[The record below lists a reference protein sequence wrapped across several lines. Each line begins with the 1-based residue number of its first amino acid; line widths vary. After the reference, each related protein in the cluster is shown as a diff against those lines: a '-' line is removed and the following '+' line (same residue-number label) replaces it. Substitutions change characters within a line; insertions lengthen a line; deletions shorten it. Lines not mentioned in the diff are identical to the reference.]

1 MAYLLY
7 QICQKI
13 CQKPAKPE
21 NVPNHHVQWT
31 RCKLFSICFGWNSI
45 NTKVQGISN
54 TQFYYVIFHLR
65 KKSEWW
71 KEWLHVNGLVA
82 CVAIFSSLVDASM
95 TPPPP
100 LYPLP
105 PTPRPP
111 HAARRGKWEARGP
124 SVWFTVWCNMML
136 ALIAKKLLEIERRL
150 SRWWMN
156 EYRWCCSIIPIQDC
170 LKVAWRQMSPQ
181 WFTRQG
187 KIIRRCK
194 QSRSSAKLIYTSYPP
209 SFSTIHLKWFQ
220 TTIKY

>member
-31 RCKLFSICFGWNSI
+31 RCKLFSICFGWISI

-54 TQFYYVIFHLR
+54 TQFYYIIFHLR
-65 KKSEWW
+65 KKPKWW

-136 ALIAKKLLEIERRL
+136 ALIAK
-150 SRWWMN
+150 N
-156 EYRWCCSIIPIQDC
+156 Y
-170 LKVAWRQMSPQ
+170 
-181 WFTRQG
+181 
-187 KIIRRCK
+187 
-194 QSRSSAKLIYTSYPP
+194 SRSRDDWADDEWMSIDDAVQSYQYKTVWK
-209 SFSTIHLKWFQ
+209 SHDVKWVLSGLLDRGR
-220 TTIKY
+220 